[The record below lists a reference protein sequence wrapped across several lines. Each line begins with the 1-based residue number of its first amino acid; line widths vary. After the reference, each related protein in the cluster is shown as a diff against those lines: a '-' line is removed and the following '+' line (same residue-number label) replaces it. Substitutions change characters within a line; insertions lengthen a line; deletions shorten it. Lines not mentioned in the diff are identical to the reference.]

1 LLLYMANP
9 DVAVYVPAYRAPIP
23 QLLGVETETPLLQ
36 LIEDPILPGERRTR
50 MPD

>member
-1 LLLYMANP
+1 MANP

-36 LIEDPILPGERRTR
+36 LIEDPIPARRATNSHA
-50 MPD
+50 